1 MLCATIYNLN
11 WQYVP
16 HTPGKEIPVT
26 DEQASNRDTPASDN
40 TFPEPDDSDST
51 PQTIEAGDVEESDS
65 GGRPRWPVIIGLVLI
80 LAAIG
85 VGLGLI
91 LPSGPLREIDQV
103 PPTLA
108 TMQAGVPTALPLP
121 VAVDGDRTEV
131 IATVG
136 DAAISRGDFVR
147 FYQPGND
154 PQEVLD
160 QLIQIELIVQAAAE
174 EGVSADAAVVSEQIE
189 RIKATQANGDDA
201 RFEAF
206 LQEQHINGL
215 EELRRLLERNQ
226 VIEEMIRRHT
236 PLEQVR
242 ARHILI
248 ATDTLTDTAAVE
260 AARVEAEG
268 LMAQLDQ
275 GADFAALAAEHSDD
289 EGSRINGGDLGWAP
303 RGLFVEP
310 FDEAVFSMAR
320 GERRLVQSQFGW
332 HIIEIVDPPEVRPL
346 ASSDLLQT
354 QAGQQAFVEKFLPFV
369 DQLRAQA
376 DAARQIKILVPAESL
391 VTQPGQ

>member
-1 MLCATIYNLN
+1 M
-11 WQYVP
+11 
-16 HTPGKEIPVT
+16 T
-26 DEQASNRDTPASDN
+26 DDQANERNVRTSDDTLPD
-40 TFPEPDDSDST
+40 PDDTDATSLST
-51 PQTIEAGDVEESDS
+51 ETGDDAEETES
-65 GGRPRWPVIIGLVLI
+65 GGRPRWPVIIGMVLI

-91 LPSGPLREIDQV
+91 LPSGPLREIDQM
-103 PPTLA
+103 PPALA
-108 TMQAGVPTALPLP
+108 TMQAGAPTALPLS
-121 VAVDGDRTEV
+121 VAVEGDSTEV

-136 DAAISRGDFVR
+136 EAAIYRGDFVR
-147 FYQPGND
+147 FYQPGSD
-154 PQEVLD
+154 PQETLD
-160 QLIQIELIVQAAAE
+160 QLIQIELIMRAASD
-174 EGVSADAAVVSEQIE
+174 EGVGADEAVVTEQIE

-201 RFEAF
+201 QFEAF
-206 LQEQHINGL
+206 LKAQNISGVD
-215 EELRRLLERNQ
+215 ELRRLLERNQ
-226 VIEEMIRRHT
+226 VIETMILRHT

-260 AARVEAEG
+260 AARAEAEG
-268 LMAQLDQ
+268 LMARLDQ

-303 RGLFVEP
+303 RGLFVQP

-332 HIIEIVDPPEVRPL
+332 HIIEVIDPPEVRPL

-354 QAGQQAFVEKFLPFV
+354 RAGQQAFVEEFLPFV
-369 DQLRAQA
+369 DQLRKQA
-376 DAARQIKILVPAESL
+376 EQTRQIKILVPAESL

>member
-1 MLCATIYNLN
+1 M
-11 WQYVP
+11 
-16 HTPGKEIPVT
+16 T
-26 DEQASNRDTPASDN
+26 DDQTHERDTRASDE
-40 TFPEPDDSDST
+40 TFSEPDETDTTSVKTETGD
-51 PQTIEAGDVEESDS
+51 EAEPEESDS

-91 LPSGPLREIDQV
+91 LPSGPLREIDQM
-103 PPTLA
+103 PPALA
-108 TMQAGVPTALPLP
+108 TMQSAPTALPLP
-121 VAVDGDRTEV
+121 VAVEGDSTEV

-136 DAAISRGDFVR
+136 EAAIYRGDFVR
-147 FYQPGND
+147 FYQPGSD

-160 QLIQIELIVQAAAE
+160 QLIQIELIVQAAAA
-174 EGVSADAAVVSEQIE
+174 EGISADADVVAEQIE

-201 RFEAF
+201 QFEAF
-206 LQEQHINGL
+206 LKEQNISGL
-215 EELRRLLERNQ
+215 DELRRLLERNQ
-226 VIEEMIRRHT
+226 VVETMILRHT

-248 ATDTLTDTAAVE
+248 ATDALTDTAAVE

-268 LMAQLDQ
+268 LMARLDQ

-332 HIIEIVDPPEVRPL
+332 HIIEIVEPPEVRPL

-354 QAGQQAFVEKFLPFV
+354 QAGQQAFVEEFLPFV
-369 DQLRAQA
+369 DQLRARA
-376 DAARQIKILVPAESL
+376 DEAQQIKILVPAESL

>member
-1 MLCATIYNLN
+1 M
-11 WQYVP
+11 
-16 HTPGKEIPVT
+16 T
-26 DEQASNRDTPASDN
+26 DDQTNERDMRADDDA
-40 TFPEPDDSDST
+40 FPDPNDSDAAS
-51 PQTIEAGDVEESDS
+51 VETATDDNAELEEKDP
-65 GGRPRWPVIIGLVLI
+65 GGRPRWPVIIGLVLL

-91 LPSGPLREIDQV
+91 LPSGPLREIDQM
-103 PPTLA
+103 PPALA
-108 TMQAGVPTALPLP
+108 TMQAGAPTALPLP
-121 VAVDGDRTEV
+121 VAIEGDSKEV

-136 DAAISRGDFVR
+136 EAAIYRGDFVR
-147 FYQPGND
+147 FYQPGSD
-154 PQEVLD
+154 PQEVLE

-174 EGVSADAAVVSEQIE
+174 EGISADETVVSEQIE
-189 RIKATQANGDDA
+189 RIKETQANGDDA
-201 RFEAF
+201 QFEAF
-206 LQEQHINGL
+206 LKQQKIGDL
-215 EELRRLLERNQ
+215 QELRRLLERDQ
-226 VIEEMIRRHT
+226 VVEAMILRHT

-268 LMAQLDQ
+268 LMARLDQ

-310 FDEAVFSMAR
+310 FDQAVFSMAR

-332 HIIEIVDPPEVRPL
+332 HIIEVVEPAEVRPL

-369 DQLRAQA
+369 DQLRTRA
-376 DAARQIKILVPAESL
+376 DEARQIKILVPAERL
-391 VTQPGQ
+391 VTRPGQ

>member
-1 MLCATIYNLN
+1 M
-11 WQYVP
+11 
-16 HTPGKEIPVT
+16 T
-26 DEQASNRDTPASDN
+26 DDQANERNVRTSDDTLPD
-40 TFPEPDDSDST
+40 PDDTDATSLST
-51 PQTIEAGDVEESDS
+51 ETGDDAEETES
-65 GGRPRWPVIIGLVLI
+65 GGRPRWPVIIGMVLI

-91 LPSGPLREIDQV
+91 LPSGPLREIDQM
-103 PPTLA
+103 PPALA
-108 TMQAGVPTALPLP
+108 TMQAGAPTALPLS
-121 VAVDGDRTEV
+121 VAVEGDSTEV

-136 DAAISRGDFVR
+136 EAAIYRGDFVR
-147 FYQPGND
+147 FYQPGSD
-154 PQEVLD
+154 PQETLD
-160 QLIQIELIVQAAAE
+160 QLIQIELIMRAASD
-174 EGVSADAAVVSEQIE
+174 EGVGADEAVVTEQIE

-201 RFEAF
+201 QFEAF
-206 LQEQHINGL
+206 LKAQNISGVD
-215 EELRRLLERNQ
+215 ELRRLLERNQ
-226 VIEEMIRRHT
+226 VIETMILRHT

-260 AARVEAEG
+260 AARAEAEG
-268 LMAQLDQ
+268 LMARLDQ

-303 RGLFVEP
+303 RGLFVQP

-332 HIIEIVDPPEVRPL
+332 HIIEVIDPPEVRPL

-354 QAGQQAFVEKFLPFV
+354 RAGQQAFVEEFLPFV
-369 DQLRAQA
+369 DQLRTQA
-376 DAARQIKILVPAESL
+376 EQTRQIKILVPAESL

>member
-1 MLCATIYNLN
+1 MTDDQANERDVRTSDDTLPDADDTDATSLS
-11 WQYVP
+11 
-16 HTPGKEIPVT
+16 TETG
-26 DEQASNRDTPASDN
+26 
-40 TFPEPDDSDST
+40 DD
-51 PQTIEAGDVEESDS
+51 AEETES
-65 GGRPRWPVIIGLVLI
+65 GGRPRWPVIIGMVLI

-91 LPSGPLREIDQV
+91 LPSGPLREIDQM
-103 PPTLA
+103 PPALA
-108 TMQAGVPTALPLP
+108 TMQAGAPTALPLS
-121 VAVDGDRTEV
+121 VAVEGDSTEV

-136 DAAISRGDFVR
+136 EAAIYRGDFVR
-147 FYQPGND
+147 FYQPGSD
-154 PQEVLD
+154 PQETLD
-160 QLIQIELIVQAAAE
+160 QLIQIELIMRAASD
-174 EGVSADAAVVSEQIE
+174 EGISADEAVVTEQIE

-201 RFEAF
+201 QFEAF
-206 LQEQHINGL
+206 LKAQNISGVD
-215 EELRRLLERNQ
+215 ELRRLLERNQ
-226 VIEEMIRRHT
+226 VIETMILRHT

-260 AARVEAEG
+260 AARAEAEG
-268 LMAQLDQ
+268 LMARLDQ

-303 RGLFVEP
+303 RGLFVQP

-332 HIIEIVDPPEVRPL
+332 HIIEVIDPPEVRPL

-354 QAGQQAFVEKFLPFV
+354 RAGQQAFVEEFLPFV
-369 DQLRAQA
+369 DQLRKQAEQAQ
-376 DAARQIKILVPAESL
+376 QIKILVPAESL

>member
-1 MLCATIYNLN
+1 
-11 WQYVP
+11 
-16 HTPGKEIPVT
+16 VT
-26 DEQASNRDTPASDN
+26 DEQASDRDTRTDN
-40 TFPEPDDSDST
+40 DTLPEPDDPDPT
-51 PQTIEAGDVEESDS
+51 PQTTDAGDDEEADS
-65 GGRPRWPVIIGLVLI
+65 GRRPRWPIIIGLVLI

-91 LPSGPLREIDQV
+91 LPSGPLREVDQV

-121 VAVDGDRTEV
+121 VAVEGDRTEV

-147 FYQPGND
+147 FYQPGSD

-201 RFEAF
+201 QFAAF
-206 LQEQHINGL
+206 LQEQNINGL
-215 EELRRLLERNQ
+215 DELRRLLERNQ

-248 ATDTLTDTAAVE
+248 ATDTLTDTVAVE

-268 LMAQLDQ
+268 LMTQLDQ

-346 ASSDLLQT
+346 ASSELLQT

-376 DAARQIKILVPAESL
+376 DAAQQIKILVPAESL

>member
-1 MLCATIYNLN
+1 M
-11 WQYVP
+11 
-16 HTPGKEIPVT
+16 T
-26 DEQASNRDTPASDN
+26 DDETNERDARARDDTFPDADDRDTASAE
-40 TFPEPDDSDST
+40 TETGDDA
-51 PQTIEAGDVEESDS
+51 ELEESET
-65 GGRPRWPVIIGLVLI
+65 GGRPRWPVIIGLVLL

-91 LPSGPLREIDQV
+91 LPSGPLREIDQI
-103 PPTLA
+103 PPGLA
-108 TMQAGVPTALPLP
+108 TMQAGAPTALPLP
-121 VAVDGDRTEV
+121 VAIEGDSSEV

-136 DAAISRGDFVR
+136 EAAIYRGDFVR
-147 FYQPGND
+147 FYQPGSD
-154 PQEVLD
+154 PQETLD
-160 QLIQIELIVQAAAE
+160 QLIQIELILQAAEE

-189 RIKATQANGDDA
+189 RIKETQANGDDA
-201 RFEAF
+201 QFEAF
-206 LQEQHINGL
+206 LKEQKISGVD
-215 EELRRLLERNQ
+215 ELRRLLERNQ
-226 VIEEMIRRHT
+226 VIETMILRHT

-248 ATDTLTDTAAVE
+248 ATDTLTDTAAIE
-260 AARVEAEG
+260 AARAEAEG
-268 LMAQLDQ
+268 LMARLDQ

-310 FDEAVFSMAR
+310 FDQAVFSMAR

-332 HIIEIVDPPEVRPL
+332 HIIEVVEPAEVRPL

-369 DQLRAQA
+369 DQLRARA
-376 DAARQIKILVPAESL
+376 DEGQQIKILVPADRL
-391 VTQPGQ
+391 VTQPGR

>member
-1 MLCATIYNLN
+1 
-11 WQYVP
+11 
-16 HTPGKEIPVT
+16 VT
-26 DEQASNRDTPASDN
+26 DDQANERDVRASDE
-40 TFPEPDDSDST
+40 TFPDSDDTDTASVRT
-51 PQTIEAGDVEESDS
+51 ETGDDLEPEETES

-91 LPSGPLREIDQV
+91 LPSGPLREIDQM
-103 PPTLA
+103 PPALA
-108 TMQAGVPTALPLP
+108 TMQSEAPTALPLP
-121 VAVDGDRTEV
+121 VAVEGDSTEV

-136 DAAISRGDFVR
+136 EAAIYRGDFVR
-147 FYQPGND
+147 FYQPGSD
-154 PQEVLD
+154 PQETLD
-160 QLIQIELIVQAAAE
+160 QLIQIELIMRAATE
-174 EGVSADAAVVSEQIE
+174 EGVSADEAVVTEQIE
-189 RIKATQANGDDA
+189 RIKETQANGDDA
-201 RFEAF
+201 QFEAF
-206 LQEQHINGL
+206 LKEQNISGMD
-215 EELRRLLERNQ
+215 ELRRLLERNQ
-226 VIEEMIRRHT
+226 VIEAMILRHT

-248 ATDTLTDTAAVE
+248 ATDALTDTAAVE

-275 GADFAALAAEHSDD
+275 GADFAALATEHSDD

-310 FDEAVFSMAR
+310 FDQAVFSMAR

-332 HIIEIVDPPEVRPL
+332 HIIEVVDPPEVRPL

-369 DQLRAQA
+369 DQLRKQA
-376 DAARQIKILVPAESL
+376 DEAQQIKILVPAESL